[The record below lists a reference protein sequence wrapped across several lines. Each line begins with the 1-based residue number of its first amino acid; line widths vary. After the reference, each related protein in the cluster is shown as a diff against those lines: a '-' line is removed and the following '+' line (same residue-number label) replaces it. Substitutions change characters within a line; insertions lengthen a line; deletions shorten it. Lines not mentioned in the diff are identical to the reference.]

1 MKDPYKIL
9 GTNKSASSDEIKQ
22 TYRRMARLRH
32 PDLFPDNPHAEEEFK
47 DIAEAYQLL
56 SDTTLRSKFDRGDID
71 MHGNRKKSSSKSR
84 RKSPFDRFYKD
95 NKRSESSAKS
105 RIKINGANVEYSL
118 TISFAE
124 SCTGVNKHISMT
136 NGKRLKI
143 NVPAGTSDQQTLR
156 LKGQGMAGLGG
167 GTSGDAL
174 IDIHVLADP
183 TFQLDGNDVHINFPV
198 TLPEAILGTKVDVP
212 TMNGPVTLTVPS
224 GSNTGS
230 ILRLKG
236 KGIKTTKP
244 ANGDKENG
252 VGDQYVTLRVVLP
265 SKPDQEFKD
274 FIKTWFDEK
283 PYTITGRNKENE

>member
-32 PDLFPDNPHAEEEFK
+32 PDLFPGNPHAEEEFK

-56 SDTTLRSKFDRGDID
+56 SDVTLRSKFDRGDID
-71 MHGNRKKSSSKSR
+71 MHGNRKKSSNSNK

-95 NKRSESSAKS
+95 KKRSEGMVKN
-105 RIKINGANVEYSL
+105 RVKINGANVEYSL
-118 TISFAE
+118 TISFAD
-124 SCTGVNKHISMT
+124 SCKGVIKHISMT

-143 NVPAGTSDQQTLR
+143 NVPSGTRDQQTLR

-174 IDIHVLADP
+174 IDIHVQADP

-198 TLPEAILGTKVDVP
+198 TLPEAVLGTKIDVP
-212 TMNGPVTLTVPS
+212 TMNGPVTLTVPE

-236 KGIKTTKP
+236 KGIKTNKSV
-244 ANGDKENG
+244 NGDNETII
-252 VGDQYVTLRVVLP
+252 GDQYVTLRVVLP
-265 SKPDQEFKD
+265 TKPDQKFKN

-283 PYTITGRNKENE
+283 PYKIPGRN